1 MSTVTIAVIGIIIM
15 LVLMFLGMNIG
26 MAMLIVGF
34 FGYWATVTEKAA
46 VGMMQTVPAQFAITY
61 SFTVIPLFI
70 LMGNAAFAAGLSQG
84 LFDAGRKWLSRLPG
98 GLACATIAACAAF
111 GAICGSNSATCATMG
126 VIAIPE
132 MKKSNYA
139 QSLATGCVAAGGTL
153 GVLIPPST
161 PMIIYGIAAEQSIGR
176 LFAAGV
182 FPGILCAF
190 LMMCVIWIIMR
201 IVPNWAPKG
210 TKCSWSER
218 FKSLKG
224 IIGVAF
230 LFICVLGGMFA
241 GFFTVN
247 EAAAVGALLG
257 LLLMVVRRQ
266 MNWRNFVMVMKDT
279 VKTSSMVFLLLIG
292 ATVFGNFLAV
302 TRMPIMLANY
312 IEGLEVSRYV
322 IFFFIV
328 LIYLFLGCIMD
339 ALPMMML
346 TVPIFWPIMK
356 ELGFDGVWFGIVI
369 ILVMNL
375 GNITPPVGLSCYVI
389 AGIAKETSLPTIF
402 KGALPFC
409 LAILATIVI
418 VTIFPQIALWLPNI
432 AYGASM

>member
-1 MSTVTIAVIGIIIM
+1 MSPVTVAILGIIVMLIM
-15 LVLMFLGMNIG
+15 MFLGMNIG
-26 MAMLIVGF
+26 MAMLVVGF
-34 FGYWATVTEKAA
+34 AGYWMVVGQKAA
-46 VGMMQTVPAQFAITY
+46 VGMMQTIPAQQAITY

-98 GLACATIAACAAF
+98 SLSCATIAACAAF

-132 MKKSNYA
+132 MKKYNYA
-139 QSLATGCVAAGGTL
+139 PSLATGCVAAGGTL

-176 LFAAGV
+176 LFAGGV
-182 FPGILCAF
+182 IPGVLCAL
-190 LMMCVIWIIMR
+190 LMMCVVWIAMR
-201 IVPNWAPKG
+201 VVPGLAPKG
-210 TKCSWSER
+210 FSCSWAER

-230 LFICVLGGMFA
+230 LFACVLGGMFI

-247 EAAAVGALLG
+247 EAASVGALLG
-257 LLLMVVRRQ
+257 LLLMVVRRR
-266 MNWRNFVMVMKDT
+266 MNWRSFVSVMKDT

-302 TRMPIMLANY
+302 TRMPMMFANY
-312 IEGLEVSRYV
+312 IEGLEVSKYV
-322 IFFFIV
+322 VLALIIV
-328 LIYLFLGCIMD
+328 IYAFLGCIMD

-346 TVPIFWPIMK
+346 TVPIFYPIITG
-356 ELGFDGVWFGIVI
+356 LGFDGVWFGII
-369 ILVMNL
+369 IVLVMNL

-389 AGIAKETSLPTIF
+389 AGIAKDTPLYTIF
-402 KGALPFC
+402 KGALPFSFAM
-409 LAILATIVI
+409 LASIVI
-418 VTIFPQIALWLPNI
+418 CTMFPQIVIWLPNLI
-432 AYGASM
+432 YGL